1 MLTEILNGP
10 KYLGKLTSRL
20 HNCMSFRTL
29 LEEKMQCMAERGANF
44 AHQKIMLISF

>member
-29 LEEKMQCMAERGANF
+29 LEVMQCMAERGANF
-44 AHQKIMLISF
+44 AHQKIMLICF